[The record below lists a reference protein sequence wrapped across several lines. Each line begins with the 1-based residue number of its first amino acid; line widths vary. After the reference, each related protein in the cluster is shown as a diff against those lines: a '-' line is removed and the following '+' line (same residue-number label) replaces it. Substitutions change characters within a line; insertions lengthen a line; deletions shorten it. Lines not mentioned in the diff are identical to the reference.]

1 MLNNRQISPN
11 RNCLTLAIPWC
22 FYKISRAFHGISTSI
37 ICIDPFKSIFSFGKK
52 SQSIQSI
59 FCELLRCIAIYC
71 DLLRFNAIFFS
82 AIKLDGVKRLK
93 RTVKFYF
100 LHGFPVR
107 YSRKFKIDRVES
119 YRMTHH
125 YHRESRGEVFFF
137 HLRGRGSEGVFF
149 ICMLYVSVYI
159 FKHN

>member
-1 MLNNRQISPN
+1 MVSVYNLPAANAAQRCARAHIQTRFCCRWFQIIDMLNNRQISPN
-11 RNCLTLAIPWC
+11 RNCLTLGIPWC
-22 FYKISRAFHGISTSI
+22 FYKISRSFHGISTSI

-82 AIKLDGVKRLK
+82 AIKLDTVKRLK

-107 YSRKFKIDRVES
+107 YSRKFKIDKVES

-125 YHRESRGEVFFF
+125 
-137 HLRGRGSEGVFF
+137 
-149 ICMLYVSVYI
+149 
-159 FKHN
+159 